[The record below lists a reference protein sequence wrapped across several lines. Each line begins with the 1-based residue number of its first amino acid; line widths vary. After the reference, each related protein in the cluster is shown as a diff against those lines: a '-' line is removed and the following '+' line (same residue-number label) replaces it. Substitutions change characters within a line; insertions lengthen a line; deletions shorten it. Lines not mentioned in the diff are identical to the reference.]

1 MNLFTADV
9 GQGKFHVYDSGN
21 NVFYEKLPKDDLI
34 DLNIPGLQRGDTLVV
49 ECAHLREAHAKTMA
63 HAYTFPKLGELKKNA
78 DRMGLTIKQF
88 PQKSTPKTRKL
99 YQWSKQRNREKR
111 FVDLNLIKMIPN
123 LKKLYGMSGD
133 EADTRSI
140 AQFLLND
147 PNAFGS
153 LKTFIPTK
161 MKEFQENNQDAFDY
175 VQQANDDINPAKS
188 SGYGLD
194 PNIDY
199 YEDDVSKW
207 IKKHTVDG
215 GTSVFGYTPTIVD
228 YLQKEYPEEYE
239 ELTWVLGL
247 SVDKKTGEIKIE
259 KEGRNRIY
267 TLVTTILR
275 PNGDLRFRF
284 DRANLNI
291 DDKYKVP
298 LWQYVKAH
306 LLGLKPYHM
315 NQGVIASNYKHWM
328 RRTVSEYIHPD
339 KKRDSGDPNKISSN
353 CNDFR
358 AGMSYEELT
367 KLKKARTKV
376 DKMTQKI
383 WYALRKMI
391 VEDGL
396 R

>member
-9 GQGKFHVYDSGN
+9 GQGRLHVYDSGN

-34 DLNIPGLQRGDTLVV
+34 DLKIPGLQRGDTLVV
-49 ECAHLREAHAKTMA
+49 ECAHLREAHEKTMA
-63 HAYTFPKLGELKKNA
+63 QAYTFPKLEELKKNA
-78 DRMGLTIKQF
+78 DRMGLHIKQF

-99 YQWSKQRNREKR
+99 YRGINKETGVEICGFEIDKNDSK
-111 FVDLNLIKMIPN
+111 F
-123 LKKLYGMSGD
+123 KKTYGMSPD

-147 PNAFGS
+147 KNAFGS

-161 MKEFQENNQDAFDY
+161 MKEFQGNNQDVFDY

-199 YEDDVSKW
+199 YKDEVSKW
-207 IKKHTVDG
+207 IKKYTVDG
-215 GTSVFGYTPTIVD
+215 GTTVYGYTPTIVD
-228 YLQKEYPEEYE
+228 YLQKEYPNDYE

-267 TLVTTILR
+267 TLTTTILR

-284 DRANLNI
+284 DRAKLNI

-298 LWQYVKAH
+298 LWKYVKAN
-306 LLGLKPYHM
+306 LLGCKPYHM
-315 NQGVIASNYKHWM
+315 RQGVIASNYKHWM
-328 RRTVSEYIHPD
+328 RRTVSEYVDSD
-339 KKRDSGDPNKISSN
+339 KKRDKDDPDKISSN
-353 CNDFR
+353 CSDFR
-358 AGMSYEELT
+358 VGMSYEELAN
-367 KLKKARTKV
+367 LKKARTKV
-376 DKMTQKI
+376 DKMAQKI
-383 WYALRKMI
+383 WYVLRKMI

>member
-9 GQGKFHVYDSGN
+9 GQGKVHIYDSGN
-21 NVFYEKLPKDDLI
+21 NVFYERRPKDDLI

-63 HAYTFPKLGELKKNA
+63 QAYTFPKLEELKKNA
-78 DRMGLTIKQF
+78 DRMGLHIKQF

-99 YQWSKQRNREKR
+99 YHGENKETGEEICGFKLDKNDSK
-111 FVDLNLIKMIPN
+111 F
-123 LKKLYGMSGD
+123 KKTYGMSPD

-147 PNAFGS
+147 PSAFGS

-161 MKEFQENNQDAFDY
+161 MKEFQGNNQDVFDY

-207 IKKHTVDG
+207 IKKHTIDG
-215 GTSVFGYTPTIVD
+215 GSSVFGYTPTIVE
-228 YLQKEYPEEYE
+228 YLEKEYPKEYE
-239 ELTWVLGL
+239 ELTWALGL

-259 KEGRNRIY
+259 KEGRNRTY

-275 PNGDLRFRF
+275 PNGSLRLRK
-284 DRANLNI
+284 DYGLPP
-291 DDKYKVP
+291 Y
-298 LWQYVKAH
+298 WQYVKAH

-315 NQGVIASNYKHWM
+315 KQGVIASNYKHWM
-328 RRTVSEYIHPD
+328 RRTVSEYVHPD
-339 KKRDSGDPNKISSN
+339 KLRDSGDPNKISSN
-353 CNDFR
+353 CSDFR
-358 AGMSYEELT
+358 DGMSYKEYA
-367 KLKKARTKV
+367 KLKEARTKV
-376 DKMTQKI
+376 DKMVQKI
-383 WYALRKMI
+383 WYVLRKMI